1 MLQRKSEYLFEEV
14 LKKSSEST
22 EREFDG
28 KWEFSKEAWKARGA
42 GVGMKD
48 PPEVKR
54 TFPLVQEPPRRG
66 PRVVPESSGRMCGQQ
81 GEWPPPAQAHE

>member
-28 KWEFSKEAWKARGA
+28 KWEFSKEAWKARG
-42 GVGMKD
+42 
-48 PPEVKR
+48 
-54 TFPLVQEPPRRG
+54 
-66 PRVVPESSGRMCGQQ
+66 Q
-81 GEWPPPAQAHE
+81 GWG